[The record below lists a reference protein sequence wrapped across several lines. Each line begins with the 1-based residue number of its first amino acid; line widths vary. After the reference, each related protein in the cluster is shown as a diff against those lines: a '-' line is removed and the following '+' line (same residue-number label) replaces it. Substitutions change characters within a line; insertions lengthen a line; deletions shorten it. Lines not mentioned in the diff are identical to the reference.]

1 MTAYITRRLIAVLPV
16 LLGISVVVFVLL
28 RLTPGDPALMIAG
41 PQASRE
47 ELEMVRR
54 SLGLDQPLP
63 VQFGLWLSRAVQGD
77 LGRSSQLGAPVT
89 DIVADKLK
97 NTSILAISSLLL
109 AVLLAIPAG
118 ILSAVLRGT
127 ILDHVVMAT
136 TMLANCMPPFWTG
149 LMLILLFASGLG
161 WLPSGGMY
169 DVMGGG
175 GLGDLLRHLILPTVT
190 LGLLSTAMI
199 ARMMRSSMLDVMRL
213 DHVTTARAK
222 GLRESVVIN
231 RHTVKL
237 ALLPVVTLIGIR
249 FGSLLGGAAIT
260 ETIFSWPGIGFQ
272 LYQAISSRDYAIVQG
287 MVLLVAGL
295 FVLINFVVDITYAF
309 IDPRIR
315 YR

>member
-1 MTAYITRRLIAVLPV
+1 MTAYVARRSIAVIPV
-16 LLGISVVVFVLL
+16 LLGISIVVFVLL

-54 SLGLDQPLP
+54 SLGLDQPIP
-63 VQFGLWLSRAVQGD
+63 VQFGLWLGRALQGD
-77 LGRSSQLGAPVT
+77 LGRSSQLGLPVT
-89 DIVADKLK
+89 TIVADKLK
-97 NTSILAISSLLL
+97 NTSILALSSLLL
-109 AVLLAIPAG
+109 AVSLAIPAG
-118 ILSAVLRGT
+118 IFSAIMRGT
-127 ILDHVVMAT
+127 ILDHVVMAM

-149 LMLILLFASGLG
+149 LMLILVFASGLG

-169 DVMGGG
+169 NVIGGG
-175 GLGDLLRHLILPTVT
+175 GIDDLLRHLILPTAT
-190 LGLLSTAMI
+190 LGMLSTAMI

-222 GLRESVVIN
+222 GLHERVVIN

-237 ALLPVVTLIGIR
+237 ALLPVITLIGIR

-272 LYQAISSRDYAIVQG
+272 LYQAIASRDYAIVQG

-295 FVLINFVVDITYAF
+295 FVTINFIVDITYAF

>member
-1 MTAYITRRLIAVLPV
+1 MTAYITRRLIAVVPV

-28 RLTPGDPALMIAG
+28 RLTPGDPALIIAG

-47 ELEMVRR
+47 ELELVRR

-63 VQFGLWLSRAVQGD
+63 VQFGLWLGRAVQGD
-77 LGRSSQLGAPVT
+77 LGRSSQLGLPVT
-89 DIVADKLK
+89 TVVADKLK
-97 NTSILAISSLLL
+97 NTSILAVSSLLL
-109 AVLLAIPAG
+109 AVALAIPAG
-118 ILSAVLRGT
+118 ILSAILRGT
-127 ILDHVVMAT
+127 ILDHLVMAT

-149 LMLILLFASGLG
+149 LMLILVSASSLG
-161 WLPSGGMY
+161 WLGGMY
-169 DVMGGG
+169 NVIGGG
-175 GLGDLLRHLILPTVT
+175 GIGDLLRHLILPTAT

-199 ARMMRSSMLDVMRL
+199 ARMTRSSMLDVMRL

-222 GLRESVVIN
+222 GLRERVVIN

-237 ALLPVVTLIGIR
+237 AMLPVITLIGIR

-272 LYQAISSRDYAIVQG
+272 LYQAIAARDYAIVQG

-295 FVLINFVVDITYAF
+295 FVLINFIVDITYAF